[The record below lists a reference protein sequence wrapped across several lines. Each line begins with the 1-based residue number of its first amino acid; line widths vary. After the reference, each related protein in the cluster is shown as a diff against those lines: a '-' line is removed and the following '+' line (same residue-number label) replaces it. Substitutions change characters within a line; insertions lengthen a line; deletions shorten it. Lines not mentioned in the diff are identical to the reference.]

1 MEELIIKQAPRQ
13 LQMEVAEQIKQEKAM
28 QASMMIGYNSAR
40 NTIKGDVKKGAKGD
54 GRFGSEKG

>member
-1 MEELIIKQAPRQ
+1 
-13 LQMEVAEQIKQEKAM
+13 
-28 QASMMIGYNSAR
+28 MMIGYNSAR